1 MNKTSEMKVDHFE
14 WNLDEKSR
22 IYIYIYIKKRWE
34 AIQGITEED
43 RHR

>member
-22 IYIYIYIKKRWE
+22 IYIYIYIYIYIKDGRQFK
-34 AIQGITEED
+34 A
-43 RHR
+43 

>member
-22 IYIYIYIKKRWE
+22 IYIYKRWE

>member
-22 IYIYIYIKKRWE
+22 IYIYIYKKKM
-34 AIQGITEED
+34 GGNS
-43 RHR
+43 RHNGRG